1 VHAAFPFE
9 AAFADY
15 NRAIHSPQ
23 DTVSTLDATG
33 AHQAR
38 FAKLGI
44 EFLIETAKSAGDV
57 SAQAR

>member
-1 VHAAFPFE
+1 
-9 AAFADY
+9 
-15 NRAIHSPQ
+15 
-23 DTVSTLDATG
+23 LDATG